1 VLKIQAMLH
10 QCDEHVNSSTA
21 KKDDKEDEK
30 KEEKPEK
37 PDDTFQ
43 AFAVIAIALI
53 AMGED
58 IGADMSLRQFNHLVS
73 RCFFRGSSRLLTL
86 NRCIT
91 VNRSYEKPFHLPL
104 GLSVLQIPSYQSSTH
119 FRNTVTT
126 TISMW
131 QSMPSSP
138 WVSSVQARTMHG

>member
-21 KKDDKEDEK
+21 KKDDKEEEK
-30 KEEKPEK
+30 KEEK

-73 RCFFRGSSRLLTL
+73 RCFS
-86 NRCIT
+86 
-91 VNRSYEKPFHLPL
+91 
-104 GLSVLQIPSYQSSTH
+104 
-119 FRNTVTT
+119 
-126 TISMW
+126 W
-131 QSMPSSP
+131 QFKASHSE
-138 WVSSVQARTMHG
+138 